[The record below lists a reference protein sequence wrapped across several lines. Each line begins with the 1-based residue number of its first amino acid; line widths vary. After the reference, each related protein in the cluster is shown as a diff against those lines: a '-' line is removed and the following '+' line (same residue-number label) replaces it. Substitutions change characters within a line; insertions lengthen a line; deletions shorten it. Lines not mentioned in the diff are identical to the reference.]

1 MIRMEK
7 TDLLNFV
14 KSALK
19 GNISPVE
26 IIVRYENDDMS
37 YQYEYIFYE
46 DYYEILVRDDD
57 NGIWDELTTVELDE
71 KTIEELT
78 YPQLVTKLTR
88 LSDLAELGSYVIYI
102 IHEPMFNMEKF
113 EVVQNQFD

>member
-1 MIRMEK
+1 MIRIVKMEK

-26 IIVRYENDDMS
+26 IIVKYVNYDDDDVS
-37 YQYEYIFYE
+37 YQYGYAFYE
-46 DYYEILVRDDD
+46 DYYEIYFRDDD
-57 NGIWDELTTVELDE
+57 NGIWDELATVELDE

-88 LSDLAELGSYVIYI
+88 LSQFVDLYI
-102 IHEPMFNMEKF
+102 THKPMFNMSEF
-113 EVVQNQFD
+113 EIIYE

>member
-19 GNISPVE
+19 GNISSVE
-26 IIVRYENDDMS
+26 IVVKYRNDDIK

-46 DYYEILVRDDD
+46 DCYKIVFD
-57 NGIWDELTTVELDE
+57 GIWDELATVELDE
-71 KTIEELT
+71 KTIEKLT

-88 LSDLAELGSYVIYI
+88 LSDFIKREYYTLYI
-102 IHEPMFNMEKF
+102 THRPMFNMTEF
-113 EVVQNQFD
+113 DVVPSQLI